1 MSVLLAKRKA
11 EQLTRSLGT
20 SSAPVDV
27 ERLAL
32 GLGLHVMKADLG
44 ADVSGLLVTNQS
56 STTICVQQTDHK
68 KRQRF
73 TIAHEIGHHVLNHQ
87 FEAGAHVHVDRGNYI
102 SKRGLRAS
110 AGIDAKE
117 IEANQFAACLLMP
130 ATLLRKDIAAF
141 GGGPLLDHQVST
153 LAEKYQVSEQAMTIR
168 LDSLGYL

>member
-1 MSVLLAKRKA
+1 MSVMLAKRKA
-11 EQLTRSLGT
+11 DQLIRSCGI

-32 GLGLHVMKADLG
+32 GLGIQVVKADLG
-44 ADVSGLLVTNQS
+44 TDVSGLLVTNQS
-56 STTICVQQTDHK
+56 ITMICVQQTDHK

-87 FEAGAHVHVDRGNYI
+87 FEAGDHVHVDRGNYI
-102 SKRGLRAS
+102 SKRGPRAS
-110 AGIDAKE
+110 AGIDIKE

-130 ATLLRKDIAAF
+130 ADLIQNDIAVLGRVTLLDS
-141 GGGPLLDHQVST
+141 HVT
-153 LAEKYQVSEQAMTIR
+153 ELADKYQVSEQAMTIR